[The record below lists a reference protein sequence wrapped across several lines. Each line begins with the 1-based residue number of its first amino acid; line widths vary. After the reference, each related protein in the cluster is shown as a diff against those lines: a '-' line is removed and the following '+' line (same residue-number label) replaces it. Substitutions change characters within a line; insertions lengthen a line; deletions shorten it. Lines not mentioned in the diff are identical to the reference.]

1 VAVKTH
7 QNKLTLMVFLLR
19 VTDILWERSISL
31 ANHNSVDLQVA
42 RAPSFDTLVTYS
54 IKATNY
60 QLALSNTQHR
70 QHHTH

>member
-1 VAVKTH
+1 
-7 QNKLTLMVFLLR
+7 MVFLLR

-42 RAPSFDTLVTYS
+42 IAPSFDTLVTYI

-60 QLALSNTQHR
+60 QLALSNAHKHR